1 MRIKKIKLKIG
12 YLLMMIGISLPLV
25 SLTKIAYTDFRS
37 EAAYEDFLKNQNGDT
52 VKNNNRIEEY
62 NENVRVKKEKYL
74 IDPFINDKFNAE
86 YSIYKENPD
95 KIFAYISIPKI
106 NVKMP
111 IRLGASAKNL
121 DRGAAHL
128 DNTSLPVGGI
138 GTRSVITGHRGWYKG
153 NMFLHV
159 NKLKRGDKVYI
170 ERNNECLE
178 YEVLNKEIIMPND
191 WEKILPDSDKDMLTL
206 LTCDPVITRNPKRLL
221 INCENVDKR
230 FYTDNRGDIEKN
242 HPEKSKVLNSVL
254 FFNYTVNFLVAAGWI
269 AEIYIFT
276 KLVKVVNA

>member
-95 KIFAYISIPKI
+95 KIFAYINIPKI

-111 IRLGASAKNL
+111 IRLGASARNL